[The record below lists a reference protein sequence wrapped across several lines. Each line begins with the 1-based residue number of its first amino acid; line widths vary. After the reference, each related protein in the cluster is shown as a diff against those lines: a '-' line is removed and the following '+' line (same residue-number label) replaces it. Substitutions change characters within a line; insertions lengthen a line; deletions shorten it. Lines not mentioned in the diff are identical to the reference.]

1 MKKNQSKSP
10 KKSSL
15 PPSQLH
21 QAIFL
26 VMFTPNELGLITS
39 ALVSR
44 IPCYPGEFLYASNH
58 VDLPNEAWSF
68 HFSYEDKR

>member
-21 QAIFL
+21 QAIFP

-39 ALVSR
+39 ALVS
-44 IPCYPGEFLYASNH
+44 
-58 VDLPNEAWSF
+58 
-68 HFSYEDKR
+68 